1 MDRDANTYLA
11 YIKSSRPT
19 GRAIARQLETT
30 ACGIKVPSFQ
40 PDVLI
45 RWGSRKAMPKCP
57 IELNRPAAIK
67 LAADKVDAI
76 HVMQDRGILTVSCF
90 TSWDEAVRRG
100 GTCPILGRSRT
111 GFGGKDIAVYD
122 PHGLYNGWQGRTY
135 PREPT
140 EAHEWYTAYYEPT
153 REVRIH
159 VVGEKVIRVQG
170 KYCDHPELAEINPFI
185 RNYAH
190 GYRFRQPDR
199 ELHRSR
205 KVQAISA
212 VQALG
217 LDFGA
222 VDMLL
227 FGNDRDAMVLEV
239 NTAPACSPLT
249 ATCYAAELALLVE
262 QLSSGMVRM
271 AGGIMATEVPDMPEE
286 GDDEERYI

>member
-11 YIKSSRPT
+11 YVKSSRPT

-45 RWGSRKAMPKCP
+45 RWGSRKIMPKCP
-57 IELNRPAAIK
+57 IELNTAQAIK
-67 LAADKVDAI
+67 RASDKVEAI
-76 HVMQDRGILTVSCF
+76 KFMQDGGVYTVPCF
-90 TSWDEAVRRG
+90 TDWELMMQRAAPSV
-100 GTCPILGRSRT
+100 ILGRSRT
-111 GFGGKDIAVYD
+111 GFGGKDIVVYD
-122 PHGLYNGWQGRTY
+122 PWNLHGGKY
-135 PREPT
+135 PKAPDT
-140 EAHEWYTAYYEPT
+140 PHEWYSPYRSPT

-170 KYCDHPELAEINPFI
+170 KYLDFPELAEINPFV

-190 GYRFRQPDR
+190 GYRFRTPDR

-205 KVQAISA
+205 SRQAIDA
-212 VQALG
+212 VRVLG

-262 QLSSGMVRM
+262 QMSSGNVKL
-271 AGGIMATEVPDMPEE
+271 AQGIIADEVADMPEE
-286 GDDEERYI
+286 SDVPEVYL

>member
-30 ACGIKVPSFQ
+30 ACGIKVPGFQ

-57 IELNRPAAIK
+57 IELNVASAIK
-67 LAADKVDAI
+67 LASDKTQAI
-76 HVMQDRGILTVSCF
+76 QTMQNRGVYTVPFFEDWDMARAHAGRGI
-90 TSWDEAVRRG
+90 
-100 GTCPILGRSRT
+100 ILGRSLS

-122 PHGLYNGWQGRTY
+122 PSGLYGDRW
-135 PREPT
+135 PRKPARE
-140 EAHEWYTAYYEPT
+140 HDWYTLYRQPR

-170 KYCDHPELAEINPFI
+170 KYCDFPELAETNPFV

-190 GYRFRQPDR
+190 GYRFRTPR
-199 ELHRSR
+199 ENLHRSR
-205 KVQAISA
+205 LNQAILA
-212 VQALG
+212 VQSLG

-227 FGNDRDAMVLEV
+227 ITDRDAMVLEV

-249 ATCYAAELALLVE
+249 ARCYAAEIALLVE
-262 QLSSGMVRM
+262 QRSSGNVML
-271 AGGIMATEVPDMPEE
+271 APGIMQAEVPDMPEE
-286 GDDEERYI
+286 SDEGEGYL

>member
-57 IELNRPAAIK
+57 IELNVASAIK
-67 LAADKVDAI
+67 LAADKVQAIKAFQNAGVYTIPVYDTWEDAT
-76 HVMQDRGILTVSCF
+76 QN
-90 TSWDEAVRRG
+90 AG
-100 GTCPILGRSRT
+100 GNIILGRNRS

-122 PHGLYNGWQGRTY
+122 RFEMFGGLW
-135 PREPT
+135 PKKPERE
-140 EAHEWYTAYYEPT
+140 HEWYTLYYPPT

-159 VVGEKVIRVQG
+159 VVGEKVVRVQG
-170 KYCDHPELAEINPFI
+170 KYCDFPELAENNPFV

-190 GYRFRQPDR
+190 GYRFRTPDR
-199 ELHRSR
+199 ELHRNR
-205 KVQAISA
+205 KAQAILA

-227 FGNDRDAMVLEV
+227 FGSDRDSRVLEV

-249 ATCYAAELALLVE
+249 ARCYAAEIALLVE
-262 QLSSGMVRM
+262 QRSSGNVIL
-271 AGGIMATEVPDMPEE
+271 APGIMQAEVPDMPEE
-286 GDDEERYI
+286 SDEGERYL